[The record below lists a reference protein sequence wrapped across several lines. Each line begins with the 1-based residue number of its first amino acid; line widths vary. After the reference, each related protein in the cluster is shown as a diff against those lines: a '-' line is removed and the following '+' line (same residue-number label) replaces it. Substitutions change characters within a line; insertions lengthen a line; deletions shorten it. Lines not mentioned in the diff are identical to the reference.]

1 MLKRMKVVIKMVKI
15 VWGLEK
21 YQGSS
26 ETLKRIYFDFDEI
39 IQLAKDLS
47 LQK

>member
-26 ETLKRIYFDFDEI
+26 ETLKRIYLCSILMKLFN
-39 IQLAKDLS
+39 
-47 LQK
+47 